1 VEQGGALKLPTSKGV
16 AVALFFILAAA
27 WIVTIVTV
35 QSLQASQYR

>member
-1 VEQGGALKLPTSKGV
+1 VKLPTSKGA

-35 QSLQASQYR
+35 QVLQAAHYG

>member
-1 VEQGGALKLPTSKGV
+1 LRIPTSKGA

-35 QSLQASQYR
+35 QSLQATQHG

>member
-1 VEQGGALKLPTSKGV
+1 MNKLLKSRGA

-35 QSLQASQYR
+35 QLLQAAHYG

>member
-1 VEQGGALKLPTSKGV
+1 MKLPNSKGA

-35 QSLQASQYR
+35 QLLQSTHYG

>member
-1 VEQGGALKLPTSKGV
+1 MKGAAVKLPTSKGA

-35 QSLQASQYR
+35 QSLQATQYR